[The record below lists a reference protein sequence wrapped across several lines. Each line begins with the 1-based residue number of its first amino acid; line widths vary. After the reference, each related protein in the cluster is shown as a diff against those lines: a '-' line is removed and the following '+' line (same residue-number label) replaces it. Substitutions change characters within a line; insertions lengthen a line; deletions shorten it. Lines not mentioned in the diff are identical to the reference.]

1 MPRDKNHHNE
11 QQQALATTPLTP
23 RLGVPDSRSAQEM
36 MSILKEKNR
45 CEIIFSNEVRIE
57 IVCKDNFV
65 TIKVG
70 HTSPPLLEVNLDEGW
85 RNLSKMNKQ
94 IIWNLFL
101 LWEKDFEKEGVANTI
116 ISKVVK
122 STPEVELTPEEK
134 HHFTNL
140 CHNNRKIYSESLTAQ
155 FLLKSI
161 RGHMHLGHWLAIAG
175 RGIQDCGVNQMKWMD
190 SLISGNHIEVRAV
203 DLYGNSILHRAIY
216 NKNFALLN
224 FFREEKYI
232 KKFPNLIHGRNREG
246 QTVLMCACR
255 VGDYTFMGKLLAQG
269 VFADC
274 QDFLGKTALMYA
286 CEARNY
292 TAMDKL
298 LARGVFADCQDFL
311 GKTALMYAC
320 EARNYMAVG
329 KLLLEGAFPDHQ
341 DVLGRTALMYACE
354 KGCHRS
360 MGLLLLVGASPDRQ
374 DLLGKTALMYAC
386 KNGGWLTALSLLTGH
401 DTKSYHNLTS
411 ALDQE
416 GKTALMYAL
425 DYSIKLAKLGKT
437 PSEDCLAV
445 LRLLEATDLDYQRIY
460 LNYFT
465 APYSGSPGHVGPMAP
480 VHDPSRFYASAF
492 DPAAPAAGGAP
503 SVSMPGMPEAVV
515 ANLGCTESYSRDS

>member
-1 MPRDKNHHNE
+1 MPRGKNHHE
-11 QQQALATTPLTP
+11 QQQALATIPLTP
-23 RLGVPDSRSAQEM
+23 RLSVPDSRSAQEM
-36 MSILKEKNR
+36 MSILKEKNQY
-45 CEIIFSNEVRIE
+45 EIIFSNEVRIE

-70 HTSPPLLEVNLDEGW
+70 HTSSPLLEVNLDEGW
-85 RNLSKMNKQ
+85 INLSKVNMQ
-94 IIWNLFL
+94 LIWSLFL

-140 CHNNRKIYSESLTAQ
+140 CHNNRKIYSEILTAQ

-161 RGHMHLGHWLAIAG
+161 RDHMHLGHWLAIAG
-175 RGIQDCGVNQMKWMD
+175 RDIQDCGVNQMKWMD
-190 SLISGNHIEVRAV
+190 SLISGGHIEVGEV

-224 FFREEKYI
+224 FFLKGEHI
-232 KKFPNLIHGRNREG
+232 KKNFSYLIHWANREG

-255 VGDYTFMGKLLAQG
+255 VGDYTAMATLLKKG
-269 VFADC
+269 VFANR
-274 QDFLGKTALMYA
+274 QDLSG
-286 CEARNY
+286 R
-292 TAMDKL
+292 
-298 LARGVFADCQDFL
+298 
-311 GKTALMYAC
+311 TALMYAC

-341 DVLGRTALMYACE
+341 DVSRKTALMYACEKGDFEAVLMLLAVGASPDCQDVSGKTALMYACE

-374 DLLGKTALMYAC
+374 DLLGRTALMYAC
-386 KNGGWLTALSLLTGH
+386 KNGCWLTALKLLTGH

-411 ALDQE
+411 ARDQE
-416 GKTALMYAL
+416 GRTALMYAL

-437 PSEDCLAV
+437 PSEDCRAV
-445 LRLLEATDLDYQRIY
+445 LRLLDCTPL
-460 LNYFT
+460 
-465 APYSGSPGHVGPMAP
+465 YSGSPGHVGPMVP
-480 VHDPSRFYASAF
+480 YHVHPYMFHASAF
-492 DPAAPAAGGAP
+492 DPVAAMPPSDPVAGTPGFVAETWVARSPTVGAP
-503 SVSMPGMPEAVV
+503 S
-515 ANLGCTESYSRDS
+515 LGK